1 LEQALLIVL
10 PNSITSIGDYCFYES
25 TSLTNIIL
33 PNSIRSIGRECFF
46 QCSSIKKVDIPLSLT
61 SIPLDCFSGCSS
73 LQDHT
78 HLYDPLALSER
89 MLAVD
94 LGNEMGIIQHLR
106 INDPKSIV
114 CSDDQ
119 VLTFDTSECII
130 QPMKSIQFSF
140 QHPIL
145 LNGYLLR
152 SGSDQYP
159 RNWQIESSKDGKNWF
174 LIDKHEDDETIQEP
188 FISYKFQCFSFQT
201 WLFIRIINMHWRDDY
216 SLSFVDF
223 FGKVFPKKSDE

>member
-1 LEQALLIVL
+1 M
-10 PNSITSIGDYCFYES
+10 
-25 TSLTNIIL
+25 
-33 PNSIRSIGRECFF
+33 
-46 QCSSIKKVDIPLSLT
+46 KKVDIPLSLT

-78 HLYDPLALSER
+78 HLYDPLALSEH
-89 MLAVD
+89 LFAVD
-94 LGNEMGIIQHLR
+94 LKYEMGIIQHLK

-119 VLTFDTSECII
+119 VLTVDTSECII
-130 QPMKSIQFSF
+130 KPKKSIQFSF

-145 LNGYLLR
+145 LNGYLFR
-152 SGSDQYP
+152 SGRDKYP
-159 RNWQIESSKDGKNWF
+159 RNWQIKSSKDGKNWF
-174 LIDKHEDDETIQEP
+174 LIDEHLGDESIQEQ
-188 FISYKFQCFSFQT
+188 FISSIFKCFSFQT
-201 WLFIRIINMHWRDDY
+201 CSFIRIINADWRDY